1 MPNENLIHPTAVIH
15 ETAKIGANVKIG
27 PFCIVGAN
35 SVIGDGTQLV
45 SHVVIGDNTII
56 GQDNTFY
63 QFSSIGEVPQDKKF
77 KPGDFT
83 ELHIGDRNTIREYVS
98 INRGT
103 IQDASLTKIGNDNW
117 IMATCHIAH
126 DCIVGS
132 RTIFANGASLAGHAV
147 IEDDVIL
154 GGYSM
159 IYQRCRVGKGAIT
172 GFSSGIHRDVPPFIT
187 AAGYRAEPAGI
198 NSEGLRRHGFEPDAI
213 SATKKAYKI
222 LYRQNLSLQ
231 DAIAEIKLLAV
242 EFSHLQQMV
251 DFLEVDTQRGI
262 VR

>member
-1 MPNENLIHPTAVIH
+1 MPNQDLIHPTAVIH
-15 ETAKIGANVKIG
+15 ETAEIGENVSIG
-27 PFCIVGAN
+27 PFCIIGEN
-35 SVIGDGTQLV
+35 SKIGSGTKLI
-45 SHVVIGDNTII
+45 SHVVIGANTTI
-56 GQDNTFY
+56 GKDNTFY

-77 KPGDFT
+77 KEGDFT

-103 IQDASLTKIGNDNW
+103 TQDACLTKIGDDNW

-132 RTIFANGASLAGHAV
+132 RTIFANGASLAGHAI

-159 IYQRCRVGKGAIT
+159 IYQRCRVGEGAIT

-198 NSEGLRRHGFEPDAI
+198 NSEGLRRRGFDADAV
-213 SATKKAYKI
+213 SATKKAYKA
-222 LYRQNLSLQ
+222 LYRQNLTLQ
-231 DAIAEIKLLAV
+231 ESIDEIKALAT
-242 EFSHLQQMV
+242 EFPHLQKLV

>member
-1 MPNENLIHPTAVIH
+1 MPNQNLIHPTAVIDA
-15 ETAKIGANVKIG
+15 TAVIADNVTIG
-27 PFCIVGAN
+27 PFCIIGAN
-35 SVIGDGTQLV
+35 SKIGSGTKLV

-77 KPGDFT
+77 KEGDFT

-103 IQDASLTKIGNDNW
+103 VQDASLTKIGDDNW

-132 RTIFANGASLAGHAV
+132 RTIFANGASLAGHAI

-159 IYQRCRVGKGAIT
+159 IYQRCRVGEGAIT
-172 GFSSGIHRDVPPFIT
+172 GFSSGIHRDVPPFVT

-198 NSEGLRRHGFEPDAI
+198 NSEGLRRHGFDADAI

-222 LYRQNLSLQ
+222 LYRQNLGLQ
-231 DAIAEIKLLAV
+231 EAIDAIKELTVA
-242 EFSHLQQMV
+242 FPHLGKMV
-251 DFLEVDTQRGI
+251 DFLEVSTQRGI

>member
-1 MPNENLIHPTAVIH
+1 MSNENLIHPTAIIDPSAEIADSVS
-15 ETAKIGANVKIG
+15 IG

-35 SVIGDGTQLV
+35 SKIGSGTQLI
-45 SHVVIGDNTII
+45 SHVVIGANTTIGKDNV
-56 GQDNTFY
+56 FY
-63 QFSSIGEVPQDKKF
+63 QFCSIGEVPQDKKF
-77 KPGDFT
+77 KADDFT

-103 IQDASLTKIGNDNW
+103 VQDAGLTKIGDDNW

-132 RTIFANGASLAGHAV
+132 RTIFANGASLAGHAI

-159 IYQRCRVGKGAIT
+159 IYQRCRVGTGAIT

-198 NSEGLRRHGFEPDAI
+198 NSEGLRRHSFDADAI

-222 LYRQNLSLQ
+222 LYRQNLALQ
-231 DAIAEIKLLAV
+231 DAIDEIKIIAA
-242 EFSHLQQMV
+242 EFPHLQKMV
-251 DFLEVDTQRGI
+251 EFLEVPTQRGI

>member
-1 MPNENLIHPTAVIH
+1 MTKQNLIHPTAVIH
-15 ETAKIGANVKIG
+15 ETAVIADDVMIG
-27 PFCIVGAN
+27 PFCLVGAH
-35 SVIGDGTQLV
+35 SFIGARSKLI
-45 SHVVIGDNTII
+45 SHVVIGDNTKI
-56 GQDNTFY
+56 GEDNTFY

-77 KPGDFT
+77 KSGDLT
-83 ELHIGDRNTIREYVS
+83 ELHIGDRNTFREYVS
-98 INRGT
+98 VNRGT
-103 IQDASLTKIGNDNW
+103 IQDNALTKIGDDNW

-132 RTIFANGASLAGHAV
+132 RTIFANGASLAGHAI

-159 IYQRCRVGKGAIT
+159 IYQRCRVGEGAIT

-198 NSEGLRRHGFEPDAI
+198 NSEGLRRRDFDAEAI

-222 LYRQNLSLQ
+222 LYRQNLPLQ
-231 DAIAEIKLLAV
+231 EAIDEIKLLAV
-242 EFSHLQQMV
+242 DFPHLQKMV
-251 DFLEVDTQRGI
+251 DFLETPTDRGI